1 MKTIV
6 LFCLL
11 ILVPGIALAAAGTKA
26 VADLYTGEAVVSDQS
41 AAERERAL
49 PLALA
54 QVLSKLS
61 GLPHFEDRPL
71 VGPALERAPAIL
83 LSYHY
88 RNVER
93 PGTDGGEGSE
103 QRLFAR
109 FSRPDIDALARAL
122 QLPVWRYDRSA
133 VVVWLVVDE
142 GDARRI
148 MPVEFADDV
157 EAMSE
162 AAAGRGLP
170 VEWPEPI
177 SGTATEAS
185 TEVAAGAG
193 VDANQETGA
202 DADPRLALAAV
213 EEPAEETAEAPID
226 TEGAG
231 KTYAVDPQ
239 LLWGGYTEDLA
250 TPDGKGAMIVA
261 ARREGPEWAVRI
273 NLSYKGRHWAW
284 RLQDIDLRAALVTAM
299 HQTVD
304 QVAEA
309 NSIAAAD
316 LGSWEQDLTVA
327 GLRGAGDY
335 QRCLAYLQGLN
346 IVESVA
352 VVSARPGVAT
362 FRLAL
367 QALPQYLDESLATDG
382 VLSWVEAEGR
392 YLLAEANPDER

>member
-1 MKTIV
+1 MKRIV
-6 LFCLL
+6 LLCLL
-11 ILVPGIALAAAGTKA
+11 ILAPGAVLAVTGTQA
-26 VADLYTGEAVVSDQS
+26 VADLYTGEAVVSDQG

-54 QVLSKLS
+54 QVLGKLS

-93 PGTDGGEGSE
+93 PGAGGGGSE
-103 QRLFAR
+103 QRLVAR
-109 FSRPDIDALARAL
+109 FSQPDVDELARAL
-122 QLPVWRYDRSA
+122 QLPVWRFDRPA
-133 VVVWLVVDE
+133 LVVWLVIDE
-142 GDARRI
+142 NGERRI
-148 MPVEFADDV
+148 MPVEFSDV
-157 EAMSE
+157 VAAMSD

-177 SGTATEAS
+177 AGNGIEAD
-185 TEVAAGAG
+185 AG
-193 VDANQETGA
+193 VEAGQVTGA
-202 DADPRLALAAV
+202 EADHGLVQEAAPEPG
-213 EEPAEETAEAPID
+213 EEPAQASIETPAV
-226 TEGAG
+226 GNV
-231 KTYAVDPQ
+231 YAVDPQ

-261 ARREGPEWAVRI
+261 ARREGPEWAIRI
-273 NLSYKGRHWAW
+273 NLSYKGSHWAW

-299 HQTVD
+299 HQAVD

-316 LGSWEQDLTVA
+316 LGNWEQDLTVA

-367 QALPQYLDESLATDG
+367 RALPRYLEESLAADG
-382 VLSWVEAEGR
+382 VLSWVEGEGR
-392 YLLAEANPDER
+392 YLLAEATPDER